1 MLHRS
6 GEERDTRRAAMAV
19 STRTGEEPAMI
30 PLLIA
35 TAVACIAFWK
45 VAWKL
50 LAIAAIFM
58 LVMGVI
64 MVAQDLHH
72 MVR

>member
-1 MLHRS
+1 
-6 GEERDTRRAAMAV
+6 MAV
-19 STRTGEEPAMI
+19 SAWTGEEPAMI

-35 TAVACIAFWK
+35 IAVACIAFWK

-58 LVMGVI
+58 LVVGVV
-64 MVAQDLHH
+64 MVVQDLHH

>member
-1 MLHRS
+1 
-6 GEERDTRRAAMAV
+6 
-19 STRTGEEPAMI
+19 MI

-35 TAVACIAFWK
+35 IAVACIAFWK

-50 LAIAAIFM
+50 LAMAAIFT
-58 LVMGVI
+58 LVLGVV
-64 MVAQDLHH
+64 MVVQYLHH

>member
-1 MLHRS
+1 
-6 GEERDTRRAAMAV
+6 MAV
-19 STRTGEEPAMI
+19 SAWTGEEPTMI

-35 TAVACIAFWK
+35 IAVACIAFWK

-58 LVMGVI
+58 LVVGVV
-64 MVAQDLHH
+64 MVVQDLHH

>member
-1 MLHRS
+1 
-6 GEERDTRRAAMAV
+6 MAV
-19 STRTGEEPAMI
+19 SPRTGEEPAML

-35 TAVACIAFWK
+35 IAVACIAFWK

-50 LAIAAIFM
+50 LAIAVIFV
-58 LVMGVI
+58 LVMGVVMI
-64 MVAQDLHH
+64 AQYLHH

>member
-1 MLHRS
+1 
-6 GEERDTRRAAMAV
+6 
-19 STRTGEEPAMI
+19 MI

-35 TAVACIAFWK
+35 IAVACIAFWK

-58 LVMGVI
+58 LVVGVV
-64 MVAQDLHH
+64 MVVQDLHH